1 MQVGDLVKT
10 WRGYLVVIVKRH
22 IFENK
27 LKYVDVMYT
36 NGYISRGLQLQF
48 ISEVINESR

>member
-1 MQVGDLVKT
+1 MKVGDLVMT
-10 WRGYLVVIVKRH
+10 TRGYVVFVVKRH

-48 ISEVINESR
+48 ISEVISASR